1 MNLFRKTFQYLDKG
15 QHKRTNMVTVCIM
28 LMGTLLI
35 LFIPMIIKL
44 IQAQL
49 IEDGKPF
56 VVPHAFGLS
65 TLVVLAS
72 IWVLYRARAFKAR
85 DEHRRLS
92 RSLFALLALGGLF
105 LLLQYKGWQQV
116 FADPHHQQIKILM
129 VIVAVHALH
138 FAIALI
144 LAAIQLIRT
153 MSIRSPAESYIYFL
167 NPERNLFFK
176 STYLYWDYLGY
187 LWTGLYTILLIKGL

>member
-1 MNLFRKTFQYLDKG
+1 MNLFRKTFHYLDKG
-15 QHKRTNMVTVCIM
+15 QHKRTNMVTVCIL

-35 LFIPMIIKL
+35 LFIPLIIKL
-44 IQAQL
+44 IQARV
-49 IEDGKPF
+49 IEHGQPF

-65 TLVVLAS
+65 TLVLLAS
-72 IWVLYRARAFKAR
+72 TWVLYRARGYKAR
-85 DEHRRLS
+85 DQHRLLS

-105 LLLQYKGWQQV
+105 LLLQCRGWQQV

-144 LAAIQLIRT
+144 LAAILLIRT
-153 MSIRSPAESYIYFL
+153 MGIKSPAESYIYFL

-176 STYLYWDYLGY
+176 STHMYWDYLGY
-187 LWTGLYTILLIKGL
+187 LWTGLYVILLIKGL

>member
-1 MNLFRKTFQYLDKG
+1 MNLFRKTFHYLDQG
-15 QHKRTNMVTVCIM
+15 QHKRTNMVTVCIL

-35 LFIPMIIKL
+35 LFIPLIIKL

-49 IEDGKPF
+49 IEDGTPF
-56 VVPHAFGLS
+56 AVPHAFGLS
-65 TLVVLAS
+65 TLVLVAS

-85 DEHRRLS
+85 DQHRLLR
-92 RSLFALLALGGLF
+92 RSLFILLTLGGLF

-144 LAAIQLIRT
+144 LTAIQLIRT
-153 MSIRSPAESYIYFL
+153 MSIKSPAESYIYFL
-167 NPERNLFFK
+167 NPERNQFFK

-187 LWTGLYTILLIKGL
+187 LWTGLYVILLIKGL

>member
-1 MNLFRKTFQYLDKG
+1 MNLFRKTFHYLDKG
-15 QHKRTNMVTVCIM
+15 QHKRTNMITVCIL

-35 LFIPMIIKL
+35 LFIPLIIKL

-49 IEDGKPF
+49 IEHGQPF

-65 TLVVLAS
+65 TLVVLSS
-72 IWVLYRARAFKAR
+72 IWVLYRARGYKAR
-85 DEHRRLS
+85 DEHRRLC
-92 RSLFALLALGGLF
+92 RSLFSLLALGGLF

-144 LAAIQLIRT
+144 LAAILLIRT
-153 MSIRSPAESYIYFL
+153 MGIKSPAESYIYFL

-176 STYLYWDYLGY
+176 STNLYWDYLGY
-187 LWTGLYTILLIKGL
+187 LWAGLYTILLIKGL

>member
-1 MNLFRKTFQYLDKG
+1 MNLFRKTFHYLDKG
-15 QHKRTNMVTVCIM
+15 QHKRTNMITVCIL

-35 LFIPMIIKL
+35 LFIPLIIKL
-44 IQAQL
+44 IQARI
-49 IEDGKPF
+49 IEDGQPF

-65 TLVVLAS
+65 TLVLLAS
-72 IWVLYRARAFKAR
+72 TWVLYRARAHKAR
-85 DEHRRLS
+85 DEHRGLS
-92 RSLFALLALGGLF
+92 RCLFALLALGGLF
-105 LLLQYKGWQQV
+105 LLLQYRGWQEV

-167 NPERNLFFK
+167 NPDRNLFFK
-176 STYLYWDYLGY
+176 SIYLYWDYLGF
-187 LWTGLYTILLIKGL
+187 LWTGLYVILLIKAL